1 MRALCELA
9 RAARKPKYDSQ
20 SMLQCRVFKCRSF
33 QVSASSQYPN
43 NIRKKATPQDGF
55 FGPTIQKR
63 INV

>member
-9 RAARKPKYDSQ
+9 RAARKSKYDSQ
-20 SMLQCRVFKCRSF
+20 SMLQCEVFKHKICQISTSR
-33 QVSASSQYPN
+33 QYPSDR
-43 NIRKKATPQDGF
+43 RKKATPQDGF